1 MPRKPCN
8 SDAAHAFWST
18 QPVPQT
24 ENETEKIVFAG
35 PMDEPKTIDDISE
48 TPYPIASTFEWWT
61 PNMEAG
67 DDIHAIYEL
76 LRDNYVEDDDSMFR
90 FNYTEEFLQWALC
103 PPGYIPDWHVAVR
116 RKTDKKLL
124 AFIAGVPMTLRMG
137 TPEDMKKQ
145 AEENGHGEAAA
156 KYDAP
161 RHICEINFLCVHK
174 QLREKRLAPILIKE
188 VTRRVNRTD
197 VWQAVYTAGVLL
209 PTPYAS
215 GQYFHRSLNPE
226 KLVEIR
232 FSGIPA
238 QYQKFQNPMSMLKRN
253 YQLPSVPK
261 SSGLREMKPSDVPR
275 VRQILMNYLDN
286 FDVSPVF
293 SEAEISHYLLP
304 RDGVVFTYVVE
315 NDEKVT
321 DFFSFYRIPSTIIG
335 NSNHSIL
342 SAAYI
347 HYYAATSMPLHQLI
361 LDLLIVAHS
370 RGFDVCNMV
379 EILDNRSFVEQLK
392 FGPGD
397 GHLRYYF
404 YNWAYPKIKPSR
416 VALVML

>member
-1 MPRKPCN
+1 MPRTPPH
-8 SDAAHAFWST
+8 SDGKHAFWST

-24 ENETEKIVFAG
+24 EDEAETDVFAG
-35 PMDEPKTIDDISE
+35 PMDEPKTAADVPE
-48 TPYPIASTFEWWT
+48 EPYPIASTFEWWT
-61 PNMEAG
+61 PNMEVS
-67 DDIHAIYEL
+67 DDIHVIYKL

-90 FNYTEEFLQWALC
+90 FNYSEEFLQWALC
-103 PPGYIPDWHVAVR
+103 PPNYIPDWHVAVR
-116 RKTDKKLL
+116 RKADKKLL
-124 AFIAGVPMTLRMG
+124 AFIAGVPVTLRMG
-137 TPEDMKKQ
+137 TPKSLKLK
-145 AEENGHGEAAA
+145 AEEKGQEEAAA

-232 FSGIPA
+232 FSGIPV
-238 QYQKFQNPMSMLKRN
+238 QYQKFQNPMAMLKRN
-253 YQLPSVPK
+253 YHLPSAPRN
-261 SSGLREMKPSDVPR
+261 SGLREMKPSDVPQ
-275 VRQILMNYLDN
+275 VRRILMNYLDK

-293 SEAEISHYLLP
+293 SDAEIGHYLLP

-315 NDEKVT
+315 NEKKVT
-321 DFFSFYRIPSTIIG
+321 DFFSFYRIPSTVIG
-335 NSNHSIL
+335 NSTYNML
-342 SAAYI
+342 NAAYV

-379 EILDNRSFVEQLK
+379 EILDNRSLIEPLK
-392 FGPGD
+392 FGAGD
-397 GHLRYYF
+397 GYLRYYF
-404 YNWAYPKIKPSR
+404 YNWSYPKIKPSQ

>member
-1 MPRKPCN
+1 MSRTPPHREGG
-8 SDAAHAFWST
+8 HAFWST

-24 ENETEKIVFAG
+24 EDETETVVFAG
-35 PMDEPKTIDDISE
+35 PMDEPKTIADIPE
-48 TPYPIASTFEWWT
+48 EPYPIASTFEWWT
-61 PNMEAG
+61 PNMEAA

-90 FNYTEEFLQWALC
+90 FNYSEEFLQWALC
-103 PPGYIPDWHVAVR
+103 PPNYIPDWHVAVR
-116 RKTDKKLL
+116 RKADKKLL
-124 AFIAGVPMTLRMG
+124 AFIAGVPVTLRMG
-137 TPEDMKKQ
+137 TPRHMQLKAQERGQ
-145 AEENGHGEAAA
+145 GEAAA

-188 VTRRVNRTD
+188 VTRRVNRKD

-232 FSGIPA
+232 FSSIPM
-238 QYQKFQNPMSMLKRN
+238 QYQKFQNPMAMLKRN
-253 YQLPSVPK
+253 YQLPSTPK
-261 SSGLREMKPSDVPR
+261 NSGLREMKPSDVPQ
-275 VRQILMNYLDN
+275 VRRILMNYLEK
-286 FDVSPVF
+286 FDVGPVF
-293 SEAEISHYLLP
+293 SEPEIGHYLLP
-304 RDGVVFTYVVE
+304 RNGVVFTYVVE
-315 NDEKVT
+315 NDKKVT
-321 DFFSFYRIPSTIIG
+321 DFFSFYRIPSTVIG
-335 NSNHSIL
+335 NRTYNML
-342 SAAYI
+342 NSAYV

-379 EILDNRSFVEQLK
+379 EILDNRSFMETLK
-392 FGPGD
+392 FGAGD
-397 GHLRYYF
+397 GYLRYYF
-404 YNWAYPKIKPSR
+404 YNWAYPKIKPSQ

>member
-1 MPRKPCN
+1 MPRTPPH
-8 SDAAHAFWST
+8 SDGKHAFWST

-24 ENETEKIVFAG
+24 EDEAETDVFAG
-35 PMDEPKTIDDISE
+35 PMDEPKTAADVPE
-48 TPYPIASTFEWWT
+48 EPYPIASTFEWWT
-61 PNMEAG
+61 PNMEVS
-67 DDIHAIYEL
+67 DDIHAIYKL

-90 FNYTEEFLQWALC
+90 FNYSEEFLQWALC
-103 PPGYIPDWHVAVR
+103 PPNYIPDWHVAVR
-116 RKTDKKLL
+116 RKADKKLL
-124 AFIAGVPMTLRMG
+124 AFIAGVPVTLRMG
-137 TPEDMKKQ
+137 TPKSLKLK
-145 AEENGHGEAAA
+145 AEEKGQGEAAA

-232 FSGIPA
+232 FSGIPV
-238 QYQKFQNPMSMLKRN
+238 QYQKFQNPMAMLKRN
-253 YQLPSVPK
+253 YHLPSAPRN
-261 SSGLREMKPSDVPR
+261 SGLREMKPSDVPQ
-275 VRQILMNYLDN
+275 VRRILMNYLDK

-293 SEAEISHYLLP
+293 SDAEIGHYLLP
-304 RDGVVFTYVVE
+304 RDDVVFTYVVE
-315 NDEKVT
+315 NEKKVT
-321 DFFSFYRIPSTIIG
+321 DFFSFYRIPSTVIG
-335 NSNHSIL
+335 NSTYNML
-342 SAAYI
+342 NAAYV

-379 EILDNRSFVEQLK
+379 EILDNRSLIEPLK
-392 FGPGD
+392 FGAGD
-397 GHLRYYF
+397 GYLRYYF
-404 YNWAYPKIKPSR
+404 YNWSYPKIKPSQ